1 MNINS
6 TCMFK
11 CLYLSMLPINGLKDK
26 IKGFNSVA
34 DTQFKHIA
42 SKIVGTVYQCLSKCM
57 QVVILRDACYHARCL
72 RFQYGQQ

>member
-42 SKIVGTVYQCLSKCM
+42 CSKIVGLYINV
-57 QVVILRDACYHARCL
+57 
-72 RFQYGQQ
+72 

>member
-1 MNINS
+1 
-6 TCMFK
+6 MFK

-42 SKIVGTVYQCLSKCM
+42 CSKIVGLYILMFEQMHAGCNIKTRVIM
-57 QVVILRDACYHARCL
+57 QGV
-72 RFQYGQQ
+72 